1 MPHVLS
7 RAGSSVAQVTKQC
20 RGTLCSKGSD
30 GLPANT
36 FRFVITNDSVDRE
49 GDVLV
54 PSGGVLDE
62 FMKNPVILWVHGF
75 YSLPIGKAIAIGL
88 SPGKR
93 EVYADITFAVEEYEF
108 AKQVYYLYK
117 GRFLNAVSVGFK
129 ILEAGPASDHLTTR
143 EDLAKNRKAQR
154 VIRRWLL
161 LEISC
166 VPIPAN
172 PGALRKAIASGQ
184 ISVTAPRLREN
195 LFPPNPVELAID
207 QLKKTLGW
215 TDTRLDSLTVAE
227 IRALEAAIAKSNPPK
242 KVKPRETQARP
253 VAGRTTP
260 VAAVKTLNEIADEI
274 AARIARR
281 F

>member
-1 MPHVLS
+1 
-7 RAGSSVAQVTKQC
+7 
-20 RGTLCSKGSD
+20 
-30 GLPANT
+30 
-36 FRFVITNDSVDRE
+36 
-49 GDVLV
+49 
-54 PSGGVLDE
+54 
-62 FMKNPVILWVHGF
+62 
-75 YSLPIGKAIAIGL
+75 
-88 SPGKR
+88 
-93 EVYADITFAVEEYEF
+93 
-108 AKQVYYLYK
+108 
-117 GRFLNAVSVGFK
+117 VSVGFK

-227 IRALEAAIAKSNPPK
+227 IRALEAAITKSNPPK